1 MTPVAITAAATFVVA
16 LVAPWAVKPFLV
28 RLGVIDVPTARSS
41 HSELTLR
48 GMGLAT
54 SLGVLAGSATALL
67 THAVPTNR
75 FLALAVAGCAL
86 GSALLGWVE
95 DIRGLSIRVRA
106 SAQLLLGLV
115 VTAAMTANLQ
125 VSWWWLPLGVLAVSG
140 YINAANFMDGVNGI
154 SGIHG
159 LVVGALYCTA
169 GVLSGQVWLTVS
181 GVVLAAAFAAFLPWN
196 LGRGRVFLGDVGSY
210 LLGGGIA
217 AMAVAGFLSGV
228 AIEYLLSPLMIYLAD
243 TGYTLVRRYRQ
254 GKRWYES
261 HREHVYQRLTD
272 VGFSHVRVA
281 LLVGLFSALTG
292 MCGIV
297 AATSPWWGALAAQAI
312 TVGAIVLY
320 LALPSLLERRRAGR
334 AV

>member
-1 MTPVAITAAATFVVA
+1 MLLTAAVTFIVA
-16 LVAPWAVKPFLV
+16 LLAPWAVKPLLV

-54 SLGVLAGSATALL
+54 GLGVLAGLVTGVL
-67 THAVPTNR
+67 TQAVHGNR
-75 FLALAVAGCAL
+75 FLALAVAACAL
-86 GSALLGWVE
+86 AAAALGWIE

-106 SAQLLLGLV
+106 GSQLLLGVV
-115 VTAAMTANLQ
+115 VTAAMITNLH
-125 VSWWWLPLGVLAVSG
+125 VAWWWLPLGVLAISG

-159 LVVGALYCTA
+159 LVVGVLYATGGALA
-169 GVLSGQVWLTVS
+169 GQPWLTVA
-181 GVVLAAAFAAFLPWN
+181 GAVLAAAFAAFLPWN
-196 LGRGRVFLGDVGSY
+196 LGRGKVFLGDVGSY

-217 AMAVAGFLSGV
+217 GMAVAGFLAGIS
-228 AIEYLLSPLMIYLAD
+228 IEYLLSPLMIYLAD

-272 VGFSHVRVA
+272 VGFSHVGVS
-281 LLVGLFSALTG
+281 LVVGGCSAVTG
-292 MCGIV
+292 VCGILS
-297 AATSPWWGALAAQAI
+297 AGAPLGGALIAQGLAVL
-312 TVGAIVLY
+312 TLVLY
-320 LALPSLLERRRAGR
+320 LALPSLVQRRRIRPA
-334 AV
+334 A